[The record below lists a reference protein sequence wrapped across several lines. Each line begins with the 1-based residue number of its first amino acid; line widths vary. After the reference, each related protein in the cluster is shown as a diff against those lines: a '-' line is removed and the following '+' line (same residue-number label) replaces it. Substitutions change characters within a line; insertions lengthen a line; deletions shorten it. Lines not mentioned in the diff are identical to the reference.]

1 MEDSIMLIENEETII
16 GETPED
22 LIEIFF
28 NELKSSQFN
37 NNTLLLP
44 NETFLDKKNLSINPP
59 IRTST
64 IVRI

>member
-1 MEDSIMLIENEETII
+1 MEDSKMSIENKETIL

-22 LIEIFF
+22 IIEIFF

-44 NETFLDKKNLSINPP
+44 NETFLDKKNLSIKPP